1 MSRRVWVTRLSKPAG
16 LAPSRKSSCAGR
28 ERERGRGEVKT
39 GFFPRRARAPGST
52 PEESRRG
59 RPFFFGFR
67 RAPPPRALSPSL
79 SLPPLPSLTMMC
91 FLTAC
96 RVMMGLRAGCAC
108 VWEWESRE
116 RGSGRRGE
124 GAPPEVV
131 SARCVRGPPFFFRSA
146 HSVAPTAR
154 ALPAVPTPPPPPGWP
169 QRGRGW
175 ATHAPGGGVGAG
187 EGPGAG
193 RGEKERA
200 SERAKKSKP
209 CRSSALGSLRARA
222 RALPSPLLHI
232 HVVLQDFRDHVVVR
246 VLVRGGGHGC
256 QFVGGG
262 GGAGQRKAG
271 GRKRVSETLHAR
283 SLSLAR
289 LSFFLSLMLFF
300 TQTQRPPGEQGP
312 ATHTAHKQTHSRQT
326 PRPAAPKREG
336 RRGLARARPRP
347 PHALPG

>member
-39 GFFPRRARAPGST
+39 GFFPRRARARVNP
-52 PEESRRG
+52 RG
-59 RPFFFGFR
+59 VSQGPSLFFGFR

-193 RGEKERA
+193 RGGRR
-200 SERAKKSKP
+200 SERVSEQKKAN
-209 CRSSALGSLRARA
+209 RAARRRSALSAPAPARSPPPSCTFTWFCRTSVIMSWYVCLCAAVAMVVSLW
-222 RALPSPLLHI
+222 
-232 HVVLQDFRDHVVVR
+232 V
-246 VLVRGGGHGC
+246 
-256 QFVGGG
+256 GG
-262 GGAGQRKAG
+262 GGAGKKG
-271 GRKRVSETLHAR
+271 GRAEK
-283 SLSLAR
+283 
-289 LSFFLSLMLFF
+289 
-300 TQTQRPPGEQGP
+300 GE
-312 ATHTAHKQTHSRQT
+312 
-326 PRPAAPKREG
+326 
-336 RRGLARARPRP
+336 
-347 PHALPG
+347 